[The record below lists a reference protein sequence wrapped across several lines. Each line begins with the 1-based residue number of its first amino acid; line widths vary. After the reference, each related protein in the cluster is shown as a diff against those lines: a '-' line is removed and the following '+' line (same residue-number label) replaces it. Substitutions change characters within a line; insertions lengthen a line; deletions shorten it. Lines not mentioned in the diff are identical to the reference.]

1 MEAMIKK
8 VSLAIAT
15 LGLSASAYAAHI
27 AEPMLPAAPPT
38 VNVTIPQ
45 QVGSWSIAVEAL
57 YEQVTN
63 GNFNY
68 ASVNDVAVDID
79 LANGFIG
86 VDEATKIKSVKPNYN
101 WGWKLDLM
109 YNFEGNGR
117 DAQLTWTH
125 YNHHDSSSTTDLDGT
140 FLLGTGF
147 AILPPWEAAEGH
159 TKADYDAVDLMFG
172 QKMDFADKV
181 MVRLS
186 GGVRYVDLRN
196 KDSGDYFLGDFIDGD
211 GNTFVEEEI
220 IYKSQFQGLGPR
232 AAVNTK
238 VQLGGGFSV
247 VGSFGTSLLIGSQ
260 KASLNDHIDILIED
274 VLFIEANANA
284 KKTTSTRVVPELDMR
299 LGVNYTY
306 AFNPD
311 TAFGVEL
318 GWEAVNYFNVKDTSL
333 VGYFDTVSGAEET
346 DFGLQ
351 GPYLRL
357 QLDIA

>member
-57 YEQVTN
+57 YGQVTN

-68 ASVNDVAVDID
+68 ASVNDPAIDVD
-79 LANGFIG
+79 LANDFIG
-86 VDEATKIKSVKPNYN
+86 IDYASKIKSVKPDYN

-125 YNHHDSSSTTDLDGT
+125 YNHHTSSSTTDADGT
-140 FLLGTGF
+140 YMLGTGF
-147 AILPPWEAAEGH
+147 AILPAWDVAEGH

-186 GGVRYVDLRN
+186 GGMRYVDLRN
-196 KDSGDYFLGDFIDGD
+196 KDHGEYFLGDFIDGD
-211 GNTFVEEEI
+211 DDTFVEEEI
-220 IYKSQFQGLGPR
+220 SYKSQFQGLGPR
-232 AAVNTK
+232 AAVNTR
-238 VQLGGGFSV
+238 VALGGGFSV
-247 VGSFGTSLLIGSQ
+247 VGSMGTSLLIGSQ
-260 KASLNDHIDILIED
+260 KASLNDQIDILVED
-274 VLFIEANANA
+274 TLLIDIDAGA
-284 KKTTSTRVVPELDMR
+284 KKTTSTRIVPELDMR

-311 TAFGVEL
+311 TALGVEL

-333 VGYFDTVSGAEET
+333 MGYLDTVSGAEET